1 MPKKDQNSI
10 VDHTATPSTF
20 DPWSSTIEDAI
31 RAGESNPQ
39 DISPLS
45 PLSQWFAAQAIKQ
58 DRELIERGDGFAVL
72 ACVRRILTNGLVAPT
87 WLAYAFNKR
96 YDIVLNCLVDSWD
109 DPKSFGRPYLKGR
122 HLNSLRKE
130 RILKSQLW
138 ATVWRILQAKPDT
151 PIDAALFECAGRLA
165 HPPVGKTE
173 AERIYRK
180 AKQEFSAFFY
190 GQSNPAKK
198 RKFAGIKRKP
208 S

>member
-1 MPKKDQNSI
+1 MPKNDEDPKEDRA
-10 VDHTATPSTF
+10 ATISTF

-31 RAGESNPQ
+31 KAGESNPQ
-39 DISPLS
+39 DIGPLS

-58 DRELIERGDGFAVL
+58 ECELIERGDGFAVL
-72 ACVRRILTNGLVAPT
+72 ACVRRILTHGLVAPN
-87 WLAYAFNKR
+87 WLSYAFNKR
-96 YDIVLNCLVDSWD
+96 YDVVLNCLVDSWD

-130 RILKSQLW
+130 RILKPQLL
-138 ATVWRILQAKPDT
+138 VIVLRILQANPQT
-151 PIDAALFECAGRLA
+151 PIDPALFESAGRRA
-165 HPPVGKTE
+165 RPPVGKTE

-180 AKQEFSAFFY
+180 AKIEFNAFLN
-190 GQSNPAKK
+190 GQFNPAKR